1 MVFVHEWQRK
11 PAGKYLALVEQRVV
25 NGLPSKRAMSHSF
38 PKQARI
44 LDGSVYSSVL
54 KRPQKKLVTGPV
66 QIKARDNGL
75 EFARLGL
82 VVPKRGTARA
92 HDRNRMKRT
101 IREQF
106 RLTRNSLPPKDMVV
120 QVFSK
125 VSVEQLRDILSR
137 QFAALSAGRV

>member
-1 MVFVHEWQRK
+1 MDFVHEWQRK
-11 PAGKYLALVEQRVV
+11 PDGKYLALVEQRVV
-25 NGLPSKRAMSHSF
+25 NGLPSNRTMSHSF

-44 LDGSVYSSVL
+44 LDGSGYSSVL

-75 EFARLGL
+75 ELARLGL

-125 VSVEQLRDILSR
+125 VSVEQLKDILSR

>member
-11 PAGKYLALVEQRVV
+11 LADKYLALVEQRVV
-25 NGLPSKRAMSHSF
+25 NGLPSNRTMSHSF

-44 LDGSVYSSVL
+44 LNGSGYSSVL
-54 KRPQKKLVTGPV
+54 RRPQKKLVTGPV

-75 EFARLGL
+75 ELARLGL
-82 VVPKRGTARA
+82 VVPKRGTAKA

-120 QVFSK
+120 QVFSQ

-137 QFAALSAGRV
+137 QFTALSAGRV

>member
-11 PAGKYLALVEQRVV
+11 PADKYLALVEQRVV
-25 NGLPSKRAMSHSF
+25 NGLPSNRTMSHSF

-44 LDGSVYSSVL
+44 LDGSGYSSVL
-54 KRPQKKLVTGPV
+54 RRPQKKLVTGAV

-75 EFARLGL
+75 ELARLGL